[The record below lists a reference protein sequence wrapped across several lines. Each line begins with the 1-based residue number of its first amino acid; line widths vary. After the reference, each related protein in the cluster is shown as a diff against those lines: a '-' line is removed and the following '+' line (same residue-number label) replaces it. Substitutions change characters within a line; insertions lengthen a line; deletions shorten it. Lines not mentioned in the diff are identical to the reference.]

1 MSDLSWDD
9 LRLFLDVARLGGL
22 SAATATTQL
31 SAATLG
37 RRVTALER
45 QIGEPLFV
53 RSQQGY
59 ALTEAGEELL
69 RRAEEVETAMV
80 SLTRWRDGNVGDAI
94 VRISAGTW
102 TSAFLSAHIGEIWQ
116 VEEGIRVELVTA
128 NAKVDIGRRAADL
141 GLRNARPT
149 EAGLAGRQ
157 IGKVAHAI
165 YAGRHLING
174 VQAGMFVGVVG
185 EASVVPSARWLMAHH
200 GDRIGVRGND
210 PYSVR
215 ELVAAGAGLSVFPC
229 FVGDSD
235 KRLVRVASPISR
247 ALFRAVAGVAQRG
260 AASPRGASRRR
271 PHRRADE
278 DACGAVPRRGRQS
291 ALSLV
296 GAGMED
302 RHVGPLARGE
312 HREGVA
318 TGGGPGKPLAAAGH
332 QQDCLEVHCSRPS
345 LEALSSAADV
355 NWG

>member
-22 SAATATTQL
+22 SAATATTEL

-69 RRAEEVETAMV
+69 RRAEDVETAMV

-116 VEEGIRVELVTA
+116 VEDGIRVELVTA

-149 EAGLAGRQ
+149 EAGPRRTAGRQ
-157 IGKVAHAI
+157 
-165 YAGRHLING
+165 GRPRPLRRT
-174 VQAGMFVGVVG
+174 
-185 EASVVPSARWLMAHH
+185 PSH
-200 GDRIGVRGND
+200 
-210 PYSVR
+210 
-215 ELVAAGAGLSVFPC
+215 
-229 FVGDSD
+229 
-235 KRLVRVASPISR
+235 
-247 ALFRAVAGVAQRG
+247 QRG
-260 AASPRGASRRR
+260 ARPGCSSASSARPRSC
-271 PHRRADE
+271 PRRA
-278 DACGAVPRRGRQS
+278 G
-291 ALSLV
+291 
-296 GAGMED
+296 
-302 RHVGPLARGE
+302 
-312 HREGVA
+312 
-318 TGGGPGKPLAAAGH
+318 
-332 QQDCLEVHCSRPS
+332 
-345 LEALSSAADV
+345 
-355 NWG
+355 